1 MINLSFNNWADN
13 PIKTTIKTQPI
24 TKLTLPKVTVCPPK
38 NTFTNLNYDLMLL
51 ENMTFERDTRDELT
65 HYAVEMIQDN
75 VFNEVMR
82 NLSLLEEENRYYNW
96 YHGFSDIILPFWG
109 QDSFGCT
116 TLDCLKIGLRY
127 NILTKATSGKISTQ
141 KYAEKFNSSNVE
153 KNFINYVKFFV
164 PKIVREKANI
174 TLHFDI
180 DKNTLEGFE
189 KFHGLLENPNTITTY
204 SKIYTDLSDGL
215 DTLTSYRDISFS
227 DLSDLDLPF
236 MPGFKIKWYYNEDL
250 VPDYNDAFNSSAFKR

>member
-1 MINLSFNNWADN
+1 M
-13 PIKTTIKTQPI
+13 
-24 TKLTLPKVTVCPPK
+24 
-38 NTFTNLNYDLMLL
+38 
-51 ENMTFERDTRDELT
+51 
-65 HYAVEMIQDN
+65 
-75 VFNEVMR
+75 
-82 NLSLLEEENRYYNW
+82 
-96 YHGFSDIILPFWG
+96 
-109 QDSFGCT
+109 
-116 TLDCLKIGLRY
+116 
-127 NILTKATSGKISTQ
+127 ISTK
-141 KYAEKFNSSNVE
+141 KYAEKFYSSNVE

-204 SKIYTDLSDGL
+204 SKIYADLSDGL
-215 DTLTSYRDISFS
+215 SFTSYRDISFS

-250 VPDYNDAFNSSAFKR
+250 VPDYNDVFNSSAFKR